1 MNQSSQFLINCD
13 NFKGRKY
20 KPFKLSYSLIV
31 YYSPEV
37 NLVVIKK
44 YPNRRL
50 YDSTQSK
57 YVNLDF
63 IKVLINDR
71 VEFKIVDSKTD
82 ADITKSVLL
91 QIISESEAN
100 EQQSLLT
107 DVLLKQ
113 LIRFYDSDMEIFVRQ
128 YLEQSIVQFIEQQDK
143 VQGLMKNMVD
153 NSPIGMFSKIMEQ
166 NMSAWNLNPKN
177 NKDN

>member
-1 MNQSSQFLINCD
+1 M
-13 NFKGRKY
+13 
-20 KPFKLSYSLIV
+20 
-31 YYSPEV
+31 
-37 NLVVIKK
+37 VVIKK

-50 YDSTQSK
+50 YDSSQSK

-63 IKVLINDR
+63 IKILINDR
-71 VEFKIVDSKTD
+71 IEFKIVDSKTE

-113 LIRFYDSDMEIFVRQ
+113 LIRFYDSDMEVFVRQ
-128 YLEQSIVQFIEQQDK
+128 YLEQSIVQFIAQQDK

-166 NMSAWNLNPKN
+166 NMSSWNLNPKN
-177 NKDN
+177 KKGS

>member
-1 MNQSSQFLINCD
+1 M
-13 NFKGRKY
+13 
-20 KPFKLSYSLIV
+20 
-31 YYSPEV
+31 
-37 NLVVIKK
+37 VVIKK

-50 YDSTQSK
+50 YDSSQSK

-63 IKVLINDR
+63 IKTLINDR
-71 VEFKIVDSKTD
+71 TEFKIVDSKTE

-113 LIRFYDSDMEIFVRQ
+113 LIRFYDSDMEVFVRQ
-128 YLEQSIVQFIEQQDK
+128 YLEQSIVQFIAQQDK

-153 NSPIGMFSKIMEQ
+153 NSPISMFSKIMEQ
-166 NMSAWNLNPKN
+166 NMSTWNLNPKN
-177 NKDN
+177 KKDN